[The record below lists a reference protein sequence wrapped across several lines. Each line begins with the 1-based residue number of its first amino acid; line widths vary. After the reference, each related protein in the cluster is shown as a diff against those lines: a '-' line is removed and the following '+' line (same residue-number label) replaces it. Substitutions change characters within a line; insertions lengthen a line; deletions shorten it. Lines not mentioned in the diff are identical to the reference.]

1 MRKNSKIILA
11 AGILGL
17 MLTTSS
23 YAQEKKEAAKPET
36 GKDLAFNK
44 KKGNCLA
51 CHLMPGVPDAVT
63 SATFGPPLVAM
74 KARFP
79 DAAVLRDKI
88 WDASKTA
95 PTTAM
100 PPFGKHQIL
109 SDAEIDKIVEFIH
122 GI

>member
-1 MRKNSKIILA
+1 MRKFSKVMLA
-11 AGILGL
+11 AGVLGL
-17 MLTTSS
+17 MLSTSS
-23 YAQEKKEAAKPET
+23 YAQEKKEEAKPET
-36 GKDLAFNK
+36 GKDLAFNNR
-44 KKGNCLA
+44 KGNCLA
-51 CHLMPGVPDAVT
+51 CHLMPGVPDAIS
-63 SATFGPPLVAM
+63 SANIGPPLVAM

-79 DAAVLRDKI
+79 SVAVLRDKV
-88 WDASKTA
+88 WDASKTV